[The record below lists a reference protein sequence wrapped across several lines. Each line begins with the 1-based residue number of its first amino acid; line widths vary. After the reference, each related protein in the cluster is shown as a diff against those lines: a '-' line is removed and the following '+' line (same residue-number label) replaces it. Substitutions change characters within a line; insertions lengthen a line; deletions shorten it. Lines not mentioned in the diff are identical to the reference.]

1 MPNQTQ
7 TKKRILVVDDEPSVC
22 QSLRVLLTRDGYAVQ
37 TAWSGAEALTI
48 LTQEPQD
55 LVITDFTMSGMKGDE
70 LARLIR
76 ARWPGT
82 GIVLLTGS
90 ADLLRAAGTPLPG
103 VDALISKPFGIEEIR
118 KTLTDVLA
126 ARKTG
131 DGLCQ
136 TPAAV

>member
-1 MPNQTQ
+1 M
-7 TKKRILVVDDEPSVC
+7 
-22 QSLRVLLTRDGYAVQ
+22 
-37 TAWSGAEALTI
+37 TI